1 MSGCE
6 YSTSEKY
13 LLDAISYSLMEMQRI
28 SVAVIRHLFHGS
40 CIPMKLKVLGCAGG
54 ESPNFRATAFLLN
67 DTVLIDAGSVTQAL
81 SVEAQKRI
89 DHVLITHAHMDHIKD
104 LGFILDNTFAARLT
118 PLQVAAP
125 PDVIKNLRDH
135 IFNWIIWPDFSVL
148 PDPENP
154 VMSWVHLEPEQ
165 ALLMDGL
172 SMTACAVNHP
182 GNAYGYLIEDRQE
195 DISILVTGDTA
206 STEEIWE
213 LAFAHENLVA
223 VFVDVAFPNRL
234 LELAAKAG
242 HFTPQTFAS
251 EMKSFP
257 RTDLPFYIYHLK
269 PSYHKEVVADIQKLG
284 IANLHV
290 VSDDDEYQFKKN
302 QSHS

>member
-1 MSGCE
+1 
-6 YSTSEKY
+6 
-13 LLDAISYSLMEMQRI
+13 
-28 SVAVIRHLFHGS
+28 
-40 CIPMKLKVLGCAGG
+40 MKLKVLGCAGG

-67 DTVLIDAGSVTQAL
+67 GTVLIDAGSVTQAL

-89 DHVLITHAHMDHIKD
+89 DHVLITHAHLDHIKD
-104 LGFILDNTFAARLT
+104 LGFILDNTFGTRLK

-148 PDPENP
+148 PDADNP
-154 VMSWVHLEPEQ
+154 VMDWVPLEHEHT
-165 ALLMDGL
+165 LVMDGL
-172 SMTACAVNHP
+172 TMTACAVNHP
-182 GNAYGYLIEDRQE
+182 GNAYGYLIEDKQE

-206 STEEIWE
+206 TTDEIWD

-223 VFVDVAFPNRL
+223 VFVDVAFPDRL
-234 LELAAKAG
+234 QELAGKAG
-242 HFTPQTFAS
+242 HFTPQAFAR

-269 PSYHKEVVADIQKLG
+269 PFYHKEVVADIQKLG

-290 VSDDDEYQFKKN
+290 VSDDDEYHFNNKN
-302 QSHS
+302 NHS